1 MTNPATPP
9 VFLVLGRTGQI
20 GYELSRR
27 LGTLGV
33 VVAPTRKEV
42 DLLACDSVRDILDRV
57 KPSAVINAA
66 AFTSVER
73 AEVVPQLCARL
84 NTDAPAFIAAEC
96 KRMGSVFVHFST
108 DYVFDG
114 CKGTPYVETDE
125 ARPLCVYGMTK
136 LAGEQAVVS
145 EGGKHLVFRTS
156 WVYAT
161 RGRNFPATVVQLAQ
175 ERDDLA
181 VVNDQTGAPT
191 SAAAVADGVCGV
203 LARIFEGSAA
213 LDASE
218 SAWGIYHMTA
228 DGSTTWF
235 DFAKTILSEDPRMA
249 VVARRCRGVRA
260 ITSAEHHSKVRRPAY
275 SVLCNDKLAK
285 QFGVRLPT
293 WEAQWRATVDALG
306 VMPSPEPDAAT
317 ASPLPDP
324 WIA

>member
-27 LGTLGV
+27 LGALGI

-57 KPSAVINAA
+57 KPAVVINAA

-73 AEVVPQLCARL
+73 AELVPQLCARL

-96 KRMGSVFVHFST
+96 KRAGSLFVHFST

-114 CKGTPYVETDE
+114 CKGTPYVETDD

-136 LAGEQAVVS
+136 LAGEQAVVA
-145 EGGKHLVFRTS
+145 EGGRHLVFRTS

-191 SAAAVADGVCGV
+191 SAAAIADGVGAV
-203 LARIFEGSAA
+203 LARVFERPTA
-213 LDASE
+213 LDPAD

-228 DGSTTWF
+228 DGSTTWY
-235 DFAKTILSEDPRMA
+235 DFANTILNEDPRMA
-249 VVARRCRGVRA
+249 VVARRCRSIRA
-260 ITSAEHHSKVRRPAY
+260 ITTAEHQSKVRRPAY

-285 QFGVRLPT
+285 QFGVRLAS

-306 VMPSPEPDAAT
+306 VTPSSEPDARVA
-317 ASPLPDP
+317 LPQLDP

>member
-1 MTNPATPP
+1 MTNPAIPP

-27 LGTLGV
+27 LGALGV

-42 DLLACDSVRDILDRV
+42 DLLACDSVRNILDRV
-57 KPSAVINAA
+57 KPAAVVNAA

-73 AEVVPQLCARL
+73 AELVPQLCARL
-84 NTDAPAFIAAEC
+84 NADAPAFIAAEC
-96 KRMGSVFVHFST
+96 KRAGSVFVHFST

-125 ARPLCVYGMTK
+125 ARPLCVYGATK
-136 LAGEQAVVS
+136 LAGEQAVVA

-161 RGRNFPATVVQLAQ
+161 RGRNFPATVVRLAQ

-191 SAAAVADGVCGV
+191 SAAAIADGVCAV
-203 LARIFEGSAA
+203 LARILDPASPA
-213 LDASE
+213 DASDA
-218 SAWGIYHMTA
+218 AWGLYHMTA
-228 DGSTTWF
+228 DGSTTWY
-235 DFAKTILSEDPRMA
+235 DFAKTILNEDPRMA
-249 VVARRCRGVRA
+249 IAERRCRAVRA
-260 ITSAEHHSKVRRPAY
+260 ITSAEHQSKVRRPAY
-275 SVLCNDKLAK
+275 SVLCNDKLAR
-285 QFGVRLPT
+285 QFGVRLPA

-306 VMPSPEPDAAT
+306 VIPSPEPGAT
-317 ASPLPDP
+317 AVSPQLDP